1 MDKIVQRTYLKKTQ
15 PVIDNEH
22 ESYLKTQLIYL

>member
-1 MDKIVQRTYLKKTQ
+1 MNNIRFALQR

-22 ESYLKTQLIYL
+22 ESYLKTQLIFL